1 MRTLGVVIVDCCK
14 ESKKRC
20 LWVVHGA
27 SIMRRIES
35 HVGRPAPTA
44 TRSGR
49 AASRGAWR
57 RRPPA
62 PGDGRGGAVGETV
75 GSVHRAPFGQSNV
88 PKGAVAR
95 GSWGHEGA
103 HHPGPAVPDAERARP
118 AVLATPSPMSCL
130 RDAIRPGQE
139 KAAGREPQRSSDTA
153 RLLLLFGS
161 APPSSSSNYSGRA
174 KAVSCV
180 YFAAPK
186 ANNPN
191 KPLQLHGVALQTG
204 SGM

>member
-1 MRTLGVVIVDCCK
+1 VGCPWRLNNATDRIACGPASAYGDAIRTGGL
-14 ESKKRC
+14 
-20 LWVVHGA
+20 
-27 SIMRRIES
+27 
-35 HVGRPAPTA
+35 T
-44 TRSGR
+44 
-49 AASRGAWR
+49 WR

-75 GSVHRAPFGQSNV
+75 GWVHRAPFGQSKATCRRGPWPV
-88 PKGAVAR
+88 GA
-95 GSWGHEGA
+95 GGWGHEGA

-191 KPLQLHGVALQTG
+191 KPLQLHGIALQTG